1 MTRITTILFL
11 CVCTFISF
19 GQNLI
24 ELQVIGTYST
34 GVFDDG
40 AMEIA
45 AYDPASQKVFAV
57 NGSDGT
63 IEVLDI
69 SNPANIQKTST
80 ISLTTWGDHANSVA
94 FHNGILAAAVEAN
107 NFNDSGKVVFFDAV
121 GNYLS
126 DVKVGVLPDMVTFTP
141 NGMMVMTA
149 NEGEPDDNYTEDP
162 YGTVSII
169 DISMGA
175 ANVAQA
181 DVTTLNFTAFNS
193 NYDPAIRNFGPTATP
208 ELARNLEPEYIAVSP
223 SSDVAFV
230 VCQENNAM
238 AVIDLNS
245 KSITALKPLGFKD
258 WSTGNN
264 MFDASNESSTVN
276 IRHWPV
282 FGMYQPDAIKA
293 FEDNGQVYILSA
305 NEGDA
310 RDYSAYSE
318 EERIKDITLDPT
330 VFPNAAAIQDEDSLG
345 RLNITTSL
353 GDIDND
359 GDYDELYAYGARSFS
374 IWDAQANLVWDS
386 GDDFEQNLLLEYP
399 NEFNSNNDDNSSFKS
414 RSDDKGCEPEA
425 IEVAEMN
432 GHRFAFIGLERMG
445 GVMVYDITNP
455 MSPSFVSYYL
465 NRNFSVD
472 ADDANAGDLGPEN
485 LVFIPDTLSPNG
497 KPLLLCANEVSGTLS
512 IYEVGGTIGLNELDA
527 AKALSA
533 FPNPTH
539 GIVNFSREVK
549 NAKMIDITGK
559 EVMIINGTSANME
572 SLSNG
577 IYTIIEGN
585 TSLQVMKK

>member
-1 MTRITTILFL
+1 MRRITTILFL
-11 CVCTFISF
+11 CVCTIASF

-24 ELQVIGTYST
+24 DLQVISTYST
-34 GVFDDG
+34 GVFDEG

-45 AYDPASQKVFAV
+45 TYDAASKKVFAV
-57 NGSDGT
+57 NGNDGT

-69 SNPANIQKTST
+69 SNPANIQKTAT

-107 NFNDSGKVVFFDAV
+107 NFNDSDKVVFFDAA
-121 GNYLS
+121 GNYIS
-126 DVKVGVLPDMVTFTP
+126 DVTVGVLPDMVTFTP
-141 NGMMVMTA
+141 DGTMVLTA

-169 DISMGA
+169 DLSMGA
-175 ANVAQA
+175 ASLTQS

-193 NYDPAIRNFGPTATP
+193 NYDPAIRNFGPTSTP

-223 SSDVAFV
+223 ASDVAFV

-238 AVIDLNS
+238 AVIDLSS
-245 KSITALKPLGFKD
+245 KTITSLKSLGFKD

-264 MFDASNESSTVN
+264 KFDASNETSTVD

-282 FGMYQPDAIKA
+282 FGMYQPDAIKT

-318 EERIKDITLDPT
+318 EERVKDITLDPT
-330 VFPNAAAIQDEDSLG
+330 VFPNATAIQDEDSLG

-353 GDIDND
+353 GDTDND

-386 GDDFEQNLLLEYP
+386 GDEFEQTLLLEYP
-399 NEFNSNNDDNSSFKS
+399 NEFNSNNDDNTSFKS

-497 KPLLLCANEVSGTLS
+497 KPLLLTANEVSGTLS
-512 IYEVGGTIGLNELDA
+512 IYEIGGTIGLNELDA
-527 AKALSA
+527 ANALSA
-533 FPNPTH
+533 FPNPVH
-539 GIVNFSREVK
+539 GTVNFSREIS
-549 NAKMIDITGK
+549 NAKMIDMLGR
-559 EVMIINGTSANME
+559 EVMHINGKSANLE
-572 SLSNG
+572 NLPNG
-577 IYTIIEGN
+577 IYTIIEGDIK
-585 TSLQVMKK
+585 LQIMKK